1 MSIFGQHKYYAR
13 AIILKD
19 HSNCR
24 KKCAVNILKINDYD
38 SFDTICVK
46 IGLGRGSST
55 VQKMIYY
62 TSIKRDFSIV

>member
-1 MSIFGQHKYYAR
+1 MYAR

-24 KKCAVNILKINDYD
+24 KKVKKCVVNILKINGYN
-38 SFDTICVK
+38 SLDTICVK

-55 VQKMIYY
+55 VQKMIKY